1 MERNLKQS
9 GLEQKS
15 LRSLPLLIYRLPH
28 SSTHKATSMRSR
40 DSLFSNPQLPQ
51 IRASRLARQVNG
63 VVAAKKSPP
72 RRTQP
77 IGIEARDIGRG
88 AVLITKSRAK

>member
-1 MERNLKQS
+1 MDSQ
-9 GLEQKS
+9 
-15 LRSLPLLIYRLPH
+15 PIYE
-28 SSTHKATSMRSR
+28 AFMRSR

-51 IRASRLARQVNG
+51 TRASRLARQVNG
-63 VVAAKKSPP
+63 VIAAKKSSP

-88 AVLITKSRAK
+88 AVLITKPRTK